1 LTRED
6 IDMIYPSVQE
16 LLKLSPDK
24 EGNQRL
30 NKYML
35 VMATAKCAR
44 VITNEYLKDRKKAEK
59 LIAEKK
65 TEKDIA
71 SLLNKEYRDEKAV
84 KNAVKELNNGEFKL
98 YFPEDEGYADSLVDT
113 SDLKPFEEESI
124 EDADKK
130 AVIIDDGEDMD
141 DEDLADLMGADE
153 VFDNENGFLISDSEE
168 E

>member
-1 LTRED
+1 
-6 IDMIYPSVQE
+6 MIYPSVQE

-113 SDLKPFEEESI
+113 SELKPFDEAA
-124 EDADKK
+124 EDTDNNA
-130 AVIIDDGEDMD
+130 AIIDDGEDMD
-141 DEDLADLMGADE
+141 EEDLADLMGADE
-153 VFDNENGFLISDSEE
+153 VFDNENGFLIQDPNEE
-168 E
+168 

>member
-1 LTRED
+1 
-6 IDMIYPSVQE
+6 MIYPSIQD
-16 LLKLSPDK
+16 LLKLSPDG

-71 SLLNKEYRDEKAV
+71 SMLKKEYRDEKAV
-84 KNAVKELNNGEFKL
+84 KNAVKELSEGEFTL
-98 YFPEDEGYADSLVDT
+98 YFPGDEGYEDSIVDVRT
-113 SDLKPFEEESI
+113 IGLNEEPV
-124 EDADKK
+124 EDTRKSETD
-130 AVIIDDGEDMD
+130 VIDDGEDLD
-141 DEDLADLMGADE
+141 SEDLADLMNADE
-153 VFDNENGFLISDSEE
+153 VFDNENGFLIEE
-168 E
+168 NED

>member
-1 LTRED
+1 
-6 IDMIYPSVQE
+6 MIYPSIQD

-24 EGNQRL
+24 DGNQRL

-71 SLLNKEYRDEKAV
+71 SMVNKEYRDEKAV
-84 KNAVKELNNGEFKL
+84 KNAVHELSEGEFTL
-98 YFPEDEGYADSLVDT
+98 YFPEDEGYAASIVNVEDIKSYDE
-113 SDLKPFEEESI
+113 KEEAES
-124 EDADKK
+124 
-130 AVIIDDGEDMD
+130 VQNTVVDDGEDDFD
-141 DEDLADLMGADE
+141 DGDLADLMNADE
-153 VFDNENGFLISDSEE
+153 VFDNENGFLIEDGEE
-168 E
+168 

>member
-1 LTRED
+1 
-6 IDMIYPSVQE
+6 
-16 LLKLSPDK
+16 
-24 EGNQRL
+24 
-30 NKYML
+30 ML

>member
-1 LTRED
+1 
-6 IDMIYPSVQE
+6 MIYPSVQE

-71 SLLNKEYRDEKAV
+71 SLLKKEYRDEKAV

-98 YFPEDEGYADSLVDT
+98 YFPEDEGYEDSLVDT
-113 SDLKPFEEESI
+113 SELKPFDESAEE
-124 EDADKK
+124 ADKN
-130 AVIIDDGEDMD
+130 AAIIDDGEDMD

>member
-1 LTRED
+1 
-6 IDMIYPSVQE
+6 MIYPSIQE

-44 VITNEYLKDRKKAEK
+44 VITNEYLMDRKKAEK

-71 SLLNKEYRDEKAV
+71 SLLKKEYRDEKAV
-84 KNAVKELNNGEFKL
+84 KNAVKELSEGEFKL
-98 YFPEDEGYADSLVDT
+98 YFPEDEGYEDSLVDVN
-113 SDLKPFEEESI
+113 DIKPIAELSKDDNAEAE
-124 EDADKK
+124 
-130 AVIIDDGEDMD
+130 VIDDGD
-141 DEDLADLMGADE
+141 DFDSEELSDLMGADE
-153 VFDNENGFLISDSEE
+153 VFDNENGFLIEDGEE
-168 E
+168 

>member
-1 LTRED
+1 
-6 IDMIYPSVQE
+6 MIYPSVQE

>member
-1 LTRED
+1 
-6 IDMIYPSVQE
+6 MIYPSVQE

-71 SLLNKEYRDEKAV
+71 SLLKKEYRDEKAV

-98 YFPEDEGYADSLVDT
+98 YFPEDEGYEDSLVDT
-113 SDLKPFEEESI
+113 SELKPFDESDEE
-124 EDADKK
+124 ADKN
-130 AVIIDDGEDMD
+130 AAIIDDGEDMD

-153 VFDNENGFLISDSEE
+153 VFDDENGFLISDSEE

>member
-1 LTRED
+1 
-6 IDMIYPSVQE
+6 MIYPSVQE

-65 TEKDIA
+65 TEK
-71 SLLNKEYRDEKAV
+71 
-84 KNAVKELNNGEFKL
+84 
-98 YFPEDEGYADSLVDT
+98 
-113 SDLKPFEEESI
+113 
-124 EDADKK
+124 
-130 AVIIDDGEDMD
+130 
-141 DEDLADLMGADE
+141 E
-153 VFDNENGFLISDSEE
+153 VG
-168 E
+168 

>member
-1 LTRED
+1 
-6 IDMIYPSVQE
+6 MIYPSIQD

-24 EGNQRL
+24 DGNQRL

-71 SLLNKEYRDEKAV
+71 SMVNKEYRDEKAV
-84 KNAVKELNNGEFKL
+84 KNAVHELNEGEFTL
-98 YFPEDEGYADSLVDT
+98 YFPEDEGYEDSIVKIEDI
-113 SDLKPFEEESI
+113 KPFDEKEETVQST
-124 EDADKK
+124 
-130 AVIIDDGEDMD
+130 VVDDGEDD
-141 DEDLADLMGADE
+141 DFDEGDLADLMNADE
-153 VFDNENGFLISDSEE
+153 VFDNENGFLIEDSEE
-168 E
+168 

>member
-1 LTRED
+1 
-6 IDMIYPSVQE
+6 MIYPSIQD
-16 LLKLSPDK
+16 LLKLSPDG

-71 SLLNKEYRDEKAV
+71 SMLKKEYRDEKAV
-84 KNAVKELNNGEFKL
+84 KNAVKELSEGEFTL
-98 YFPEDEGYADSLVDT
+98 YFPGDEGYEDSIVDIR
-113 SDLKPFEEESI
+113 SIGLEEPAAEESR
-124 EDADKK
+124 A
-130 AVIIDDGEDMD
+130 AVIDDGEDLD
-141 DEDLADLMGADE
+141 SEDLADLMNADE
-153 VFDNENGFLISDSEE
+153 VFDNENGFLIEE
-168 E
+168 NED

>member
-1 LTRED
+1 
-6 IDMIYPSVQE
+6 MIYPSIQE

-24 EGNQRL
+24 DGNQRL

-71 SLLNKEYRDEKAV
+71 SMVNKEYRDEKAV
-84 KNAVKELNNGEFKL
+84 KNAVHELKDGEFTL
-98 YFPEDEGYADSLVDT
+98 YFPGDEGY
-113 SDLKPFEEESI
+113 EESI
-124 EDADKK
+124 VNIEDIKPFDEKEEAESVQS
-130 AVIIDDGEDMD
+130 AVIDDGD
-141 DEDLADLMGADE
+141 DDFDDGDLADLMNADE
-153 VFDNENGFLISDSEE
+153 VFDNENGFLIEDGEE
-168 E
+168 

>member
-1 LTRED
+1 
-6 IDMIYPSVQE
+6 MIYPSIQD
-16 LLKLSPDK
+16 LLKLSSDK

-71 SLLNKEYRDEKAV
+71 SLVKKEYRDEKAV
-84 KNAVKELNNGEFKL
+84 KNAVKELNEGEFKL
-98 YFPEDEGYADSLVDT
+98 YFPGDEGYDDSLVDV
-113 SDLKPFEEESI
+113 SELKPAEELPAES
-124 EDADKK
+124 EA
-130 AVIIDDGEDMD
+130 AANVIDDGEDD
-141 DEDLADLMGADE
+141 FDSEELADLMGADE
-153 VFDNENGFLISDSEE
+153 VFDNEKGFLIEDGEE
-168 E
+168 

>member
-1 LTRED
+1 
-6 IDMIYPSVQE
+6 MIYPSIQD

-24 EGNQRL
+24 DGNDRL

-71 SLLNKEYRDEKAV
+71 SLLKKEYRDEKAV
-84 KNAVKELNNGEFKL
+84 KNAVKELNEGEFKL
-98 YFPEDEGYADSLVDT
+98 YFPGDEGYEDSLVDV
-113 SDLKPFEEESI
+113 SELKPVDVVEETDNTVEI
-124 EDADKK
+124 
-130 AVIIDDGEDMD
+130 VDDGEDEFD
-141 DEDLADLMGADE
+141 TEELADLMGADE
-153 VFDNENGFLISDSEE
+153 VFDNEKGFLIEDGEE
-168 E
+168 

>member
-1 LTRED
+1 
-6 IDMIYPSVQE
+6 MIYPSVQE

-113 SDLKPFEEESI
+113 SDLKPFDESAEE
-124 EDADKK
+124 ADKNV
-130 AVIIDDGEDMD
+130 AIIDDGEDMD

>member
-1 LTRED
+1 
-6 IDMIYPSVQE
+6 MIYPSIQD

-24 EGNQRL
+24 DGNQRL

-71 SLLNKEYRDEKAV
+71 SMLNKDYRDEKAV
-84 KNAVKELNNGEFKL
+84 KNAVYELKDGEFTL
-98 YFPEDEGYADSLVDT
+98 YFPGDEGYEDSIVNVD
-113 SDLKPFEEESI
+113 DIKPFEEKEEAESVQN
-124 EDADKK
+124 
-130 AVIIDDGEDMD
+130 AVIDDGEDD
-141 DEDLADLMGADE
+141 LDEGELADLMNADE
-153 VFDNENGFLISDSEE
+153 VFDSENGFLIEDGEE
-168 E
+168 

>member
-1 LTRED
+1 
-6 IDMIYPSVQE
+6 MIYPSVQE

-71 SLLNKEYRDEKAV
+71 SLLKKEYRDEKAV